1 MQRQRDVIHVSQY
14 GMSPLDS
21 QGCHIEP
28 FVMVVVPIFPP
39 LHGWNLLAG
48 ELLLFSFFLF
58 INHCYPMFRK
68 ILNES
73 SVAIKFEFAYM
84 TL

>member
-14 GMSPLDS
+14 GMSSLNS
-21 QGCHIEP
+21 QGYHIEP

-48 ELLLFSFFLF
+48 KLLLFSF
-58 INHCYPMFRK
+58 
-68 ILNES
+68 
-73 SVAIKFEFAYM
+73 SVH
-84 TL
+84 